1 MLTARHRSLLSRGQ
15 SSVLLHTA
23 SRGCRAAASRTLR
36 ATASLHTDSAV
47 AVVGLGSMGHGIVQ
61 LAATSGYKV
70 IGVETSDAA
79 LEHGIGAITD
89 SLTKLASK
97 GKITED
103 EKDATLGRITGATSL
118 DAVADADLV
127 IEAIVEDMAVKVPF
141 YEELGRIAKPTAII
155 ATNTSSY
162 SVNEIADASGV
173 PERVCGLHYFNPV
186 QIMKLVEVISTE
198 RTDPAIADTMVAFA
212 KQTGKVPVQCGDT
225 PGFIVNRLLVPYI
238 GQAVAL
244 YARGDASAEDIDTAM
259 QLGAGHPMG
268 PLTLADYVGN
278 DVNLAVLEGWS
289 TNFPDDAA
297 FQIPEGIELLRSMVG
312 EGKLGR
318 KTGQGFYKWDG
329 NKRA

>member
-1 MLTARHRSLLSRGQ
+1 MR
-15 SSVLLHTA
+15 TA
-23 SRGCRAAASRTLR
+23 SRGCRSAASRTLR
-36 ATASLHTDSAV
+36 AAASLHTDSTV

-79 LEHGIGAITD
+79 LEHGLGAITD

-103 EKDATLGRITGATSL
+103 EKDATLSRITGATSL

-141 YEELGRIAKPTAII
+141 YKELGRIAKPGAIL

-212 KQTGKVPVQCGDT
+212 KQTGKVPVKCGDT

-244 YARGDASAEDIDTAM
+244 FARGDASAEDIDTAM
-259 QLGAGHPMG
+259 QARCIVGYTTVLLCTNPPHT
-268 PLTLADYVGN
+268 LT
-278 DVNLAVLEGWS
+278 
-289 TNFPDDAA
+289 
-297 FQIPEGIELLRSMVG
+297 RSSPVMRH
-312 EGKLGR
+312 L
-318 KTGQGFYKWDG
+318 
-329 NKRA
+329 

>member
-36 ATASLHTDSAV
+36 ATASLHTDSTV

-141 YEELGRIAKPTAII
+141 YEELGRIAKPTAIL

-162 SVNEIADASGV
+162 SSASYTCRG
-173 PERVCGLHYFNPV
+173 
-186 QIMKLVEVISTE
+186 
-198 RTDPAIADTMVAFA
+198 
-212 KQTGKVPVQCGDT
+212 
-225 PGFIVNRLLVPYI
+225 
-238 GQAVAL
+238 AVAAAVPRSRTAIPPPFPPPSPPSAERQPRTA
-244 YARGDASAEDIDTAM
+244 ARGSTLSTAAARIASASSAM
-259 QLGAGHPMG
+259 R
-268 PLTLADYVGN
+268 
-278 DVNLAVLEGWS
+278 
-289 TNFPDDAA
+289 
-297 FQIPEGIELLRSMVG
+297 RS
-312 EGKLGR
+312 R
-318 KTGQGFYKWDG
+318 S
-329 NKRA
+329 A